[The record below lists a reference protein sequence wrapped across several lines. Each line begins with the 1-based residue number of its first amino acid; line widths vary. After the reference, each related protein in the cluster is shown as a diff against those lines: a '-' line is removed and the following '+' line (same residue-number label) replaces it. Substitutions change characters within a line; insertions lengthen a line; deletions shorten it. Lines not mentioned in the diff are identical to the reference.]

1 MKQVIVYSL
10 DYCPYCK
17 RAKTVLRDR
26 NIPFKEIDA
35 TQDEDKITKELE
47 KKYDLK
53 DVTYPQIIIGDER
66 IGGCSDLEHLID
78 THKLN
83 TLLNEE

>member
-17 RAKTVLRDR
+17 RAKTLLRER
-26 NIPFKEIDA
+26 NISFKEIDVSRN
-35 TQDEDKITKELE
+35 EEKYSEKLE
-47 KKYDLK
+47 KKYGIK
-53 DVTYPQIIIGDER
+53 DVTYPRIIIGNER